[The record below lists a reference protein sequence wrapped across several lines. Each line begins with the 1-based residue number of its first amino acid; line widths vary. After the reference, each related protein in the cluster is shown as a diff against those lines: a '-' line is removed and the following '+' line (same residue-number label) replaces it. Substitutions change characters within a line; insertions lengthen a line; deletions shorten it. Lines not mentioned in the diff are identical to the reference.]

1 MKHYT
6 LQRFVKLNLYFFVLY
21 SLLTA
26 IWYVVTGRFAAGAA
40 QVISE
45 ILFNAAIFSLLFS
58 LNILLWYRRTEVR
71 IPAKELSIKQ
81 LNLRLEELGYRKLVS
96 GDVQPQNSIY
106 KPAPPKVSV
115 FAGRIFV
122 QKKANL
128 YLVEGPAKYINRI
141 VEKNDAL

>member
-26 IWYVVTGRFAAGAA
+26 TWYAVTGRFAAGAA

-45 ILFNAAIFSLLFS
+45 IVFNAAIFSFLFS
-58 LNILLWYRRTEVR
+58 LGILLWYRRTEVR

-81 LNLRLEELGYRKLVS
+81 LNLRLEELGYQKLVS
-96 GDVQPQNSIY
+96 GDVQPQTSIY
-106 KPAPPKVSV
+106 KPAPPGASV
-115 FAGRIFV
+115 FAGRVFV
-122 QKKANL
+122 QKKANF

-141 VEKNDAL
+141 VEKK